1 MRKTIQITFLLSL
14 FFVLTAMSFHRF
26 YVAIYQVK
34 YDSQKKMV
42 QITTRIFIDD
52 LNDALKKKYE
62 VTTFIGSEKESLQ
75 DITFL
80 KKYLTDKFKLTIN
93 GKPKNMNY
101 LSNEVENNVLICYL
115 NIKEVSKISTIEV
128 ENTVLTELYPE
139 QQNIIQYNNNG
150 EKQNLLLTEEITKR
164 MLK

>member
-62 VTTFIGSEKESLQ
+62 VTTFIGSEKESPQ

-93 GKPKNMNY
+93 GKPKSMNY